1 MKRRKANAD
10 TYDTESKRIK
20 VSGLAKLSDQQI
32 QALKVKCGKSIKI
45 FKI

>member
-20 VSGLAKLSDQQI
+20 AKLSDQQI